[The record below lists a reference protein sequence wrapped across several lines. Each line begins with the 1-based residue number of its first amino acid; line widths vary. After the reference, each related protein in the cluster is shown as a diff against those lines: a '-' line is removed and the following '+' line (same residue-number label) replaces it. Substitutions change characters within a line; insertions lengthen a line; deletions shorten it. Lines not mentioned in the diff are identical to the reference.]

1 MKLPILEL
9 KRIGGIN
16 NKDKNQIF
24 QLTRKKTV
32 ANFFLLPKPNIFSM
46 FSENK
51 LKSDSLNKESQYT
64 QRHTKHNNNI
74 ITSTKSKLINLN
86 KSKNDIFI
94 GGISKNKNKND
105 YLSSYNCKSS
115 NRITSNEIESTEE
128 DSDKNN
134 NYEKYIKKTLNSF
147 KIKKEISSFLY
158 SSPDKQKRLINF
170 LSHKFNKKNNNNID
184 SNINNDNINFA
195 NIHKIKIKKR
205 LINIKENDKNEL
217 DNSFNEKDNDLD
229 EDKTNLKEF
238 SLFSLFIGNK
248 SERVQNRIKCMKNI
262 NKNKYIEC
270 WDNNLLKNILPKNI
284 KPKSDMNFKSVES
297 DNNSFRSRQGD
308 SFFQLNG
315 VNTLNLNSINTN
327 IINRYKYQYQY
338 NLDKNKKQRAFQN
351 DLYLFNSKRL
361 TRSSSNLK

>member
-64 QRHTKHNNNI
+64 QRYMNPNNN

-86 KSKNDIFI
+86 KSKNDIFN
-94 GGISKNKNKND
+94 GGISKNKNNND

-248 SERVQNRIKCMKNI
+248 SERVQNRIN
-262 NKNKYIEC
+262 
-270 WDNNLLKNILPKNI
+270 
-284 KPKSDMNFKSVES
+284 
-297 DNNSFRSRQGD
+297 
-308 SFFQLNG
+308 
-315 VNTLNLNSINTN
+315 
-327 IINRYKYQYQY
+327 
-338 NLDKNKKQRAFQN
+338 A
-351 DLYLFNSKRL
+351 
-361 TRSSSNLK
+361 

>member
-9 KRIGGIN
+9 KRISGIN
-16 NKDKNQIF
+16 NTDKNQLF

-32 ANFFLLPKPNIFSM
+32 ANFFLLPKPNNSSIFSD
-46 FSENK
+46 NK
-51 LKSDSLNKESQYT
+51 LKSESLNKESHYT
-64 QRHTKHNNNI
+64 QRHMNINNNSNI
-74 ITSTKSKLINLN
+74 INITKTKLVDLN
-86 KSKNDIFI
+86 KSKSDIFGSI
-94 GGISKNKNKND
+94 NKNKMNND
-105 YLSSYNCKSS
+105 YLNSYNCKSS

-134 NYEKYIKKTLNSF
+134 NYEKYIKRTLNSF

-170 LSHKFNKKNNNNID
+170 LSHKFNKNNNNNID
-184 SNINNDNINFA
+184 ANINNDNINYENF
-195 NIHKIKIKKR
+195 HKIKIKKR
-205 LINIKENDKNEL
+205 LINIKENDKNDL

-248 SERVQNRIKCMKNI
+248 KEKVQNRIKCMKNS
-262 NKNKYIEC
+262 KNKYIEC

-284 KPKSDMNFKSVES
+284 KPKYELNYKSIES
-297 DNNSFRSRQGD
+297 NNNSFRSKQGD

-315 VNTLNLNSINTN
+315 VNALNLNSINTN
-327 IINRYKYQYQY
+327 TINRYKYQYQY
-338 NLDKNKKQRAFQN
+338 NFEKNKKHRSFQN